1 MLAYECLSV
10 EGGLFPAEWFG
21 KLAQSALPEMDA
33 EHYRLPAG
41 LQLRDEIS
49 RAWTISRTWWQRYA
63 KVRDDRVAVGSQ
75 AVKAATS
82 FIASWLREG
91 MGFESL
97 ALASPA
103 VVHGRTFQLTLTGL
117 EGRVPILVAGWDE
130 SLDTPLDRLKDG
142 RRRSPFGLMQ
152 EYLNAA
158 DLPLWG
164 IVSNGRTLRLLRD
177 NAALTRPTWVEVDLE
192 RLFAGES
199 HADFAA
205 LWLLLHETRFG
216 LPDAAPDDSWIERQR
231 LAAMQD
237 GTRAREK
244 LSAGVTQALRD
255 LGEGFLHQTENL
267 QLREDLRTGTLTEPA
282 YFAQLLRLI
291 YRLIF
296 VVTVEERGLLHPSGT
311 EGSLA
316 RARYRDGYSILGLR
330 DRAARTVHEDGH
342 HDLWL
347 RLQCV
352 FDGLAIGQAALALP
366 AFGGLFARTQCP
378 ALDSSLVTNAHLL
391 RALRALTWVPAGRG
405 LARVNWRDMGS
416 EEFGSV
422 YESLLELV
430 PQVRLGDPHPFRFLG
445 EDAEGTEGNA
455 RKLSGSYYTP
465 DSLVQSLLNSTLE
478 SMIAQ
483 RIASQGDES
492 AAADALLSFKVIDP
506 ACGSGHFL
514 LGASR
519 RLAGHLAQL
528 RTDGTPS
535 AAEYRIALRQV
546 VTHCIYGTDK
556 NALAIELARMAL
568 WLEAASPDA
577 PLGFLDHHLRHGDAL
592 LGIIDLS
599 VLTDGIPDDAY
610 DPLTGDDRAT
620 AQALKRRN
628 RQERGSLENQRSGG
642 PQFAL
647 LPAEPLDTE
656 AFILLEG
663 MPDDTPLRLEEKK
676 ARAEML
682 TRASA
687 EKGVSLAANLY
698 AAAFL
703 IRKQG
708 SGEVVPTT
716 RDVIAALQ
724 GQKVPDAI
732 KRAATEIANAE
743 PFTHWKLQF
752 PQVYAGGGFDVVI
765 GNPPWEQL
773 EFSEEEFFASREP
786 QIARLAGHA
795 RKSAIDAL
803 SAENPRLHAELVTA
817 QHRHAA
823 VASFTRG
830 SGRYPL
836 TARGKLNFYPLF
848 AETLLGLLDRRGRGG
863 LIVPTG
869 IATDDSTKTF
879 FASISTNGRLISLY
893 DFENREKLFAAVDSR
908 MKFCLLTIGSADE
921 TEFVFFATNIR
932 QLLDERR
939 RFSLT
944 AAEFQL
950 LNPNTL
956 TCPIFRSSHDAELT
970 KAIYRR
976 VQVLLDDSQPAET
989 GNPWGISFA
998 QGLFNMTSDSGLFT
1012 SDSAPDRIPL
1022 YEAKMMSL
1030 YDHRAGSYAT
1040 RDEGRGYRVLPTTT
1054 DEQYADPAFVAT
1066 PFYWVKKADV
1076 EGRML
1081 ATWRYKWLLAF
1092 ADVTSATNAR
1102 TLRATIL
1109 PRYGVGNTA
1118 PILFPRESVLP
1129 IQIAALYANLCCIT
1143 LDYVARQKVSGLHIN
1158 FFIIKQLPVLPPDVY
1173 LPQDL
1178 SFIVPRVMELTYVA
1192 HDIEPFARDLGY
1204 PGPPFPFDKE
1214 RRAILRAELDAWYAH
1229 LYGLSRDELRYVL
1242 DPEDL
1247 LGADYPS
1254 ETFRV
1259 LKKNEVAEFGE
1270 FRTARLVL
1278 AAWDRLIAPA
1288 RKARGLP

>member
-1 MLAYECLSV
+1 
-10 EGGLFPAEWFG
+10 
-21 KLAQSALPEMDA
+21 
-33 EHYRLPAG
+33 
-41 LQLRDEIS
+41 
-49 RAWTISRTWWQRYA
+49 
-63 KVRDDRVAVGSQ
+63 
-75 AVKAATS
+75 
-82 FIASWLREG
+82 
-91 MGFESL
+91 
-97 ALASPA
+97 
-103 VVHGRTFQLTLTGL
+103 
-117 EGRVPILVAGWDE
+117 
-130 SLDTPLDRLKDG
+130 
-142 RRRSPFGLMQ
+142 
-152 EYLNAA
+152 
-158 DLPLWG
+158 
-164 IVSNGRTLRLLRD
+164 
-177 NAALTRPTWVEVDLE
+177 
-192 RLFAGES
+192 
-199 HADFAA
+199 
-205 LWLLLHETRFG
+205 
-216 LPDAAPDDSWIERQR
+216 
-231 LAAMQD
+231 
-237 GTRAREK
+237 
-244 LSAGVTQALRD
+244 
-255 LGEGFLHQTENL
+255 
-267 QLREDLRTGTLTEPA
+267 
-282 YFAQLLRLI
+282 
-291 YRLIF
+291 
-296 VVTVEERGLLHPSGT
+296 
-311 EGSLA
+311 
-316 RARYRDGYSILGLR
+316 
-330 DRAARTVHEDGH
+330 
-342 HDLWL
+342 
-347 RLQCV
+347 
-352 FDGLAIGQAALALP
+352 
-366 AFGGLFARTQCP
+366 
-378 ALDSSLVTNAHLL
+378 
-391 RALRALTWVPAGRG
+391 
-405 LARVNWRDMGS
+405 
-416 EEFGSV
+416 
-422 YESLLELV
+422 
-430 PQVRLGDPHPFRFLG
+430 
-445 EDAEGTEGNA
+445 
-455 RKLSGSYYTP
+455 
-465 DSLVQSLLNSTLE
+465 
-478 SMIAQ
+478 
-483 RIASQGDES
+483 
-492 AAADALLSFKVIDP
+492 LLSFKVIDP

-535 AAEYRIALRQV
+535 AAEYRMALRQV
-546 VTHCIYGTDK
+546 VTHCVYGTDK

-568 WLEAASPDA
+568 WLEAASPEA

-610 DPLTGDDRAT
+610 DSLTGDDRAT

-647 LPAEPLDTE
+647 LPTERLDVE

-663 MPDDTPLRLEEKK
+663 MPDDTPVRLEEKR

-687 EKGVSLAANLY
+687 EKGVSLAATLY

-732 KRAATEIANAE
+732 KRAATEIASAE
-743 PFTHWKLQF
+743 PFTHWKLAF
-752 PQVYAGGGFDVVI
+752 PQVFAGGGFDVVI

-803 SAENPRLHAELVTA
+803 AAENPRLHAEFMTA

-848 AETLLGLLDRRGRGG
+848 AETLLGLLDHRGRGG
-863 LIVPTG
+863 LIVATG

-879 FASISTNGRLISLY
+879 FATISTNGRLVSLF

-956 TCPIFRSSHDAELT
+956 TCPIFRSRHDAELT

-976 VQVLLDDSQPAET
+976 VQVLVDDNKPAEI

-1012 SDSAPDRIPL
+1012 SVSAPDRIPL

-1040 RDEGRGYRVLPTTT
+1040 RDEGRGY
-1054 DEQYADPAFVAT
+1054 
-1066 PFYWVKKADV
+1066 
-1076 EGRML
+1076 
-1081 ATWRYKWLLAF
+1081 
-1092 ADVTSATNAR
+1092 S
-1102 TLRATIL
+1102 
-1109 PRYGVGNTA
+1109 
-1118 PILFPRESVLP
+1118 
-1129 IQIAALYANLCCIT
+1129 
-1143 LDYVARQKVSGLHIN
+1143 
-1158 FFIIKQLPVLPPDVY
+1158 
-1173 LPQDL
+1173 
-1178 SFIVPRVMELTYVA
+1178 
-1192 HDIEPFARDLGY
+1192 
-1204 PGPPFPFDKE
+1204 
-1214 RRAILRAELDAWYAH
+1214 
-1229 LYGLSRDELRYVL
+1229 
-1242 DPEDL
+1242 
-1247 LGADYPS
+1247 
-1254 ETFRV
+1254 
-1259 LKKNEVAEFGE
+1259 
-1270 FRTARLVL
+1270 
-1278 AAWDRLIAPA
+1278 
-1288 RKARGLP
+1288 